1 MPTIANA
8 ATAPGAGLV
17 QNICR
22 SAGIGRSSNGRAST
36 STRPVPMRANR
47 HTSTRFFALLGCV
60 FLPFRSFSRYGVKR
74 PLPLSMR
81 TLSTSFFASQ

>member
-1 MPTIANA
+1 MVGTVSRTVGFSFTTGTVSSGIPTIANA

-36 STRPVPMRANR
+36 STRPLPMRANL
-47 HTSTRFFALLGCV
+47 HTSIRFFALLGGF
-60 FLPFRSFSRYGVKR
+60 FLPFRSFSR
-74 PLPLSMR
+74 
-81 TLSTSFFASQ
+81 